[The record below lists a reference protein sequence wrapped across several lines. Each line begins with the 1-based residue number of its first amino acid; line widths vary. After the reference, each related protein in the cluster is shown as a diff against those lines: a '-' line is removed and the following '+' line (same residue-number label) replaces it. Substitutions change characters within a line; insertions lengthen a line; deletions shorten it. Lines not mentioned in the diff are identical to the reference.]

1 MPVLPVEDRSDL
13 IAVEAISG
21 EVPALQ
27 IDWTDSRGR
36 LPWDPDY
43 ANAPGSQGDS
53 ASKRPRK
60 GLGATARSF
69 RRQFAVL
76 PN

>member
-1 MPVLPVEDRSDL
+1 MPVLRVEDKSDL
-13 IAVEAISG
+13 IAVEAICG

-27 IDWTDSRGR
+27 IVWTDSRGR

-43 ANAPGSQGDS
+43 ANASGSQGYS
-53 ASKRPRK
+53 ASKRPHK
-60 GLGATARSF
+60 GLGATPRSF